1 MLPIVPHTKQ
11 GLIIVRPYYCYC
23 YQYCDYRCRSF
34 PSPSPPLLLPF
45 SSSPSPPLLFPFSSP
60 SPPPLPF
67 PPPPI
72 MILLL
77 IKQHNDVYNE
87 ILFNDSISQDSFHG
101 K

>member
-1 MLPIVPHTKQ
+1 MLPIVPHAKQ
-11 GLIIVRPYYCYC
+11 GLIIVGPYYHYC
-23 YQYCDYRCRSF
+23 YQYCDYCCRS
-34 PSPSPPLLLPF
+34 ST
-45 SSSPSPPLLFPFSSP
+45 PFSSP

-67 PPPPI
+67 PSPPL

-87 ILFNDSISQDSFHG
+87 ILLNDSISQDSFDG

>member
-1 MLPIVPHTKQ
+1 MLPIVPHAKQ
-11 GLIIVRPYYCYC
+11 GLIIVRLYYHYC
-23 YQYCDYRCRSF
+23 YQYCDYCCRS
-34 PSPSPPLLLPF
+34 ST
-45 SSSPSPPLLFPFSSP
+45 PFSSP

-67 PPPPI
+67 PSPPL

-87 ILFNDSISQDSFHG
+87 ILLNDSISQDSFDG